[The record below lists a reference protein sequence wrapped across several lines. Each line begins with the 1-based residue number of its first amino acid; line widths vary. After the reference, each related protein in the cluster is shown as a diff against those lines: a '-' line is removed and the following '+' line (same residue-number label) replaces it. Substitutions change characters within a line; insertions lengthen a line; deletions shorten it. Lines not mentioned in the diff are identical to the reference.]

1 MSEATAV
8 KVAVG
13 ARVVLCVVDLGELQT
28 SVAVKV
34 VPVEVFVGTVDLQR
48 ACAA

>member
-13 ARVVLCVVDLGELQT
+13 ARVVLCVVYLGELQT

-48 ACAA
+48 AGAA

>member
-8 KVAVG
+8 EVAVG
-13 ARVVLCVVDLGELQT
+13 ARVVLCVVDLRELQA

-34 VPVEVFVGTVDLQR
+34 LPVEVFVGTVDLQR
-48 ACAA
+48 ARAA